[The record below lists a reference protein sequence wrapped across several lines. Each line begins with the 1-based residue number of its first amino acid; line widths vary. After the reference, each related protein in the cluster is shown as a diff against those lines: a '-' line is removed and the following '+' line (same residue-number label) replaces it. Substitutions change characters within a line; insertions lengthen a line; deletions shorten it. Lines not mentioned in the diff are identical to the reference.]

1 MGEVSASCVPD
12 TPEEEEPDEEELE
25 EEEPVADVA
34 VCCVCGSSDD
44 VRCCGNCKAAKYCSK
59 GCQRKHWEH
68 HSVYCGAI
76 VDLEQLEKEKFYR
89 NKTVRQNQINSKVRL
104 KMLKLVGNKPKI
116 RCRLDGKSTEM
127 LWDTGS
133 QVSLVDK
140 RWVNQHFPDKEIL
153 PVADF
158 LEREDLKLCA
168 ANNSE
173 IQFEGVV
180 LLKFGLKDGEDKF
193 EVPMLVSKSSIAEPI
208 LGYNVIEEL
217 VLDGGDDDHKLL
229 HSCFHSVRTFKI
241 EAFVALIQD
250 QASSPDFLSEVK
262 VPESL
267 TVPAGHR
274 RQVRCVVR
282 DRCDED
288 EQTVYFSPKLNMD
301 DEDLEFLE
309 TVTTL
314 RRGRTNHVF
323 VEVMNKTNHDMVLNK
338 GLVMGSIHSVSAVVP
353 MMKAYW
359 DGGQVEKP
367 CTVFAEVN
375 AVGEDKDDWVPPADL
390 SHLDEEQ
397 EKKVREV
404 LKEERDVFSR
414 SDTDIGDIKDFHM
427 KIHLQDDVPV
437 KEAYRRIPRNLYSEV
452 RDYINDLLTNGWIKE
467 SFSSYASPIVCVR
480 KKDGGL
486 RMFVDYRKL
495 NGKTVADSQPI
506 PRIQDII
513 DGLAGNKWF
522 TTLDMSKAYHQ
533 GYVDEASR
541 HVTAFATPWTL
552 YEWIRIP
559 FGLRN
564 APPAFQRY
572 MNSILGDMKG
582 FICDPYLDDVLC
594 YAKVFDDGVAD
605 LKKVLRRLKSR
616 GIKLRAEKCA
626 FLRTE
631 VRYLGRLISAEGY
644 RMDPADTEALERF
657 REAPKNVGDVRSLLG
672 FLGYYRCYVKNF
684 ARIVKPLYELLKE
697 DGKTEVKKPKARE
710 VVKKD
715 GGKKKGQQY
724 DSRAVIQWNDELQ
737 KIVDGLIDH
746 LKSGEIIAYPDWD
759 LPFFLTTD
767 ASNYG
772 LGAVL
777 YQKQNGVD
785 RVISYASRTLTDAEK
800 NYNLHSGK
808 LEFLALKWAITERFS
823 DYLKHGPPFQVFTDN
838 NPLTYVLTSA
848 KLNATGLRWVADLA
862 EFQFSI
868 KYRPGKMNADADGLS
883 RRPLEISDLQRLC
896 TESVEPSSVAAVF
909 VNSTS
914 MGKGDVPV
922 VRCNAAVCELS
933 VPEDESLFVGKEELV
948 AAQKAD
954 PVIGPVLTYVEQ
966 SLKPKRADWGKLSGD
981 SKVLMRSFA
990 KLKVVGGVLFRK
1002 TARYRQIV
1010 LPQKYRQ
1017 TVYVEL
1023 HEKMGHVG
1031 PEKVIE
1037 LAQQRFYW
1045 PRMSADIT
1053 EHIRKRCRCIVTKK
1067 PNQTERA
1074 PLVPIKATYP
1084 FEMVAMDFLHLDK
1097 CKGGYEYVLVIVDHF
1112 TRFAQFYATKSK
1124 SSQAAAA
1131 KLWNE
1136 FLPTFGFPRRI
1147 LHDKGGEWNSK
1158 MWAELHRYSGVKAVN
1173 TTPYHPE
1180 GDGITER
1187 INRTALN
1194 MLKAIPENQ
1203 KKRWKEQL
1211 PKLAFAYNSTIHKS
1225 TGFSPFYLMF
1235 GRQSKL
1241 PIDFMFGLE
1250 EEVAVDR
1257 KSHRQFVA
1265 DWKESMQ
1272 QAFDV
1277 ANENIG
1283 KAGDYNKKHY
1293 DQKIRGDDL
1302 SVGDQVLMRNMRE
1315 QGGTGKLRSH
1325 WERGVFEVLEKKEG
1339 LPVYVIQNVQ
1349 NKKDTRT
1356 VHRNLLME
1364 CNELPSHVFEGE
1376 KSTVKGKNV
1385 GKKAVETPKKKA
1397 KKGVSFEGDCTSDAD
1412 DNDDALEVL
1421 QRLAENVSSSF
1432 DGEGS
1437 GDVAA
1442 AEDSEDALVA
1452 GEFDDSEVTQ
1462 DADDSVMFVDL
1473 AEAEN
1478 QHNDESESIVDDVTS
1493 AAAEHEPVIEVPV
1506 PVSPLPEP
1514 PELENIDDSPVV
1526 PVRRTMSRNR
1536 VPKKVFTMDK
1546 LGGEPELVEITRSKR
1561 KKK

>member
-1 MGEVSASCVPD
+1 MGEVSASSAQD
-12 TPEEEEPDEEELE
+12 TPITVEEKPVEK
-25 EEEPVADVA
+25 EEPVVEVA
-34 VCCVCGSSDD
+34 VCCVCGSSDN
-44 VRCCGNCKAAKYCSK
+44 VRCCSNCKAARYCSK
-59 GCQRKHWEH
+59 GCQREHWAH
-68 HSVYCGAI
+68 HSVYCDA
-76 VDLEQLEKEKFYR
+76 VVKLEQLEKEKFYQ

-116 RCRLDGKSTEM
+116 RCRLDGKSMKM

-133 QVSLVDK
+133 MVSLVDK
-140 RWVNQHFPDKEIL
+140 FWTNQHFPDKEIL

-158 LEREDLKLCA
+158 LDRDDLKLCA
-168 ANNSE
+168 ANNTE
-173 IQFEGVV
+173 IQFEGVMLV
-180 LLKFGLKDGEDKF
+180 NFGLDEGEDKF
-193 EVPMLVSKSSIAEPI
+193 EVPVLVSTKPIAEPI
-208 LGYNVIEEL
+208 LGYNVIEDL
-217 VLDGGDDDHKLL
+217 VLDGGEEDHKLL
-229 HSCFHSVRTFKI
+229 HSCFHSVKTFNI
-241 EAFVALIQD
+241 EAFVSLIQD
-250 QASSPDFLSEVK
+250 QANNPDFLSEVK
-262 VPESL
+262 VPASV

-274 RQVRCVVR
+274 RQVKCVVR

-288 EQTVYFSPKLNMD
+288 EQTVYFSPKLNID

-323 VEVMNKTNHDMVLNK
+323 VEVMNKTNHDMVLSK
-338 GLVMGSIHSVSAVVP
+338 GSVMGSIHSVSAVVP

-359 DGGQVEKP
+359 DGGKVENP
-367 CTVFAEVN
+367 VVSASIDSCDARVN
-375 AVGEDKDDWVPPADL
+375 AVGENDDDDDWVPPADL

-397 EKKVREV
+397 QEEVRKV
-404 LKEERDVFSR
+404 LKEERDMFSR
-414 SDTDIGDIKDFHM
+414 SDLDIGDIKDFHM
-427 KIHLQDDVPV
+427 KIPLHDETPV

-452 RDYINDLLTNGWIKE
+452 KDFISDLVTNGWIKE

-480 KKDGGL
+480 KKCGGL
-486 RMFVDYRKL
+486 RMCVDYRKL
-495 NGKTVADSQPI
+495 NAKTVADSQPI
-506 PRIQDII
+506 PRIQDIL

-533 GYVDEASR
+533 GYIDEASR

-582 FICDPYLDDVLC
+582 FICDPYLDDILC
-594 YAKVFDDGVAD
+594 YAKEFDEGIAD
-605 LKKVLRRLKSR
+605 LKKVLKRLRSR
-616 GIKLRAEKCA
+616 GIKLRSHKCS
-626 FLRTE
+626 FLKKE

-644 RMDPADTEALERF
+644 RMDPADTAALERF
-657 REAPKNVGDVRSLLG
+657 REVPKNVGDVRSLLG

-684 ARIVKPLYELLKE
+684 ARIVRPLYELLQESKN
-697 DGKTEVKKPKARE
+697 DGGGKMKKDGGKKNDAG
-710 VVKKD
+710 VKKD

-724 DSRAVIQWNDELQ
+724 DSRAPVQWNNELQ

-746 LKSGEIIAYPDWD
+746 LKSGEVIAYPDWD

-808 LEFLALKWAITERFS
+808 LEFLALKWAITERFT

-868 KYRPGKMNADADGLS
+868 KYRPGKQNADADGLS
-883 RRPLEISDLQRLC
+883 RRPLEISELQRQC

-914 MGKGDVPV
+914 VGKGSIPV
-922 VRCNAAVCELS
+922 ARCNATVCELS
-933 VPEDESLFVGKEELV
+933 VPDDESSFVKKEELV
-948 AAQKAD
+948 AAQKSD
-954 PVIGPVLTYVEQ
+954 PVVGPVYTLVEQ
-966 SLKPKRADWGKLSGD
+966 SQKPKRVEWGKLSRD
-981 SKVLMRSFA
+981 SKVLMRSLA
-990 KLKVVGGVLFRK
+990 KLRIVGGVLFRK

-1010 LPQKYRQ
+1010 LPQKYHQ

-1037 LAQQRFYW
+1037 LSQQRFYW
-1045 PRMSADIT
+1045 PRMSVDIT
-1053 EHIRKRCRCIVTKK
+1053 DHIRKRCRCIVTKK
-1067 PNQTERA
+1067 PNQAERA
-1074 PLVPIKATYP
+1074 PLIPIKATYP

-1097 CKGGYEYVLVIVDHF
+1097 CKGGFEYVLVIVDHF

-1136 FLPTFGFPRRI
+1136 FLPTFGFPQRI
-1147 LHDKGGEWNSK
+1147 LHDQGGEWNSK
-1158 MWAELHRYSGVKAVN
+1158 MWAELHRYVGVKAVN

-1187 INRTALN
+1187 VNRTAIN

-1211 PKLAFAYNSTIHKS
+1211 PKLAFTYNSTIHKS

-1272 QAFDV
+1272 QAFDI
-1277 ANENIG
+1277 ANKNIG
-1283 KAGDYNKKHY
+1283 KAGEYNKKYY
-1293 DQKIRGDDL
+1293 DKKIHGEDL
-1302 SVGDQVLMRNMRE
+1302 GVGDQVLMRNMRE

-1325 WERGVFEVLEKKEG
+1325 WERGVFEVLEKKEE
-1339 LPVYVIQNVQ
+1339 LPVYVIQNVR

-1364 CNELPSHVFEGE
+1364 CNELPSKVFEGE
-1376 KSTVKGKNV
+1376 VVVKEKSKEKEGGV
-1385 GKKAVETPKKKA
+1385 PKKKIKNVPA
-1397 KKGVSFEGDCTSDAD
+1397 QGGGDAENQED
-1412 DNDDALEVL
+1412 DEDDRLEIL
-1421 QRLAENVSSSF
+1421 RRLAENVSSSF
-1432 DGEGS
+1432 GGEGS
-1437 GDVAA
+1437 D
-1442 AEDSEDALVA
+1442 E
-1452 GEFDDSEVTQ
+1452 T
-1462 DADDSVMFVDL
+1462 VDEIKL
-1473 AEAEN
+1473 
-1478 QHNDESESIVDDVTS
+1478 
-1493 AAAEHEPVIEVPV
+1493 PVI
-1506 PVSPLPEP
+1506 
-1514 PELENIDDSPVV
+1514 
-1526 PVRRTMSRNR
+1526 
-1536 VPKKVFTMDK
+1536 K
-1546 LGGEPELVEITRSKR
+1546 ELVEPTPGAEE
-1561 KKK
+1561 